1 MGPQQEAVEL
11 QEGHLPVPPRAEGC
25 GLRRPQPPRRGGAPT
40 RGLGAAV
47 RAQGPERRRA
57 RPARR
62 RGAAGGGGDVEAT
75 PGLVHGGAAARR
87 GGGMRRRGAEGRG
100 GGAEGA
106 LCGACRRGGGEPQV
120 HKCLLV
126 DHGLH
131 GRRRWPPQ
139 PWRRRLRHPA
149 AVAAEVPQR
158 GTGDDMALEAAPH
171 GGPRV
176 HARGLREGRRGRRA
190 EAPDAGARAAPR
202 SGAGAGAT
210 MVAERGE
217 APASS

>member
-1 MGPQQEAVEL
+1 MVSAETRLFAWDRNRKLLSCKKATSRSPRGP
-11 QEGHLPVPPRAEGC
+11 
-25 GLRRPQPPRRGGAPT
+25 
-40 RGLGAAV
+40 
-47 RAQGPERRRA
+47 
-57 RPARR
+57 
-62 RGAAGGGGDVEAT
+62 RGAACAAHNLRGEVGPRPGDLARPFAPKGPSAAV
-75 PGLVHGGAAARR
+75 PDQRGAAEPPGEAATSRR
-87 GGGMRRRGAEGRG
+87 HRASSMEERLPAGEAGCGAEGAEGRG

-176 HARGLREGRRGRRA
+176 HARG
-190 EAPDAGARAAPR
+190 
-202 SGAGAGAT
+202 
-210 MVAERGE
+210 
-217 APASS
+217 